1 MTRKSRPFWNRLT
14 QAMKAQAVKT
24 DVPQRLQPTSALR
37 PLALEQRFMFDGAAA
52 VDVAHAATDAAAP
65 AAAEHMVDTATALR
79 HALTAEAQRATE
91 ASPATTQRQEVVFV
105 DSNVRNYQQLVSG
118 LKPGT
123 EVVVLDASKDGLQQ
137 IADYLDGRSGI
148 DAIHI
153 LSHGDVGKV
162 QLGNDWLEGGDL
174 AARSGLLNAIGQSL
188 DSQGDILLYG
198 CQVGADGIGVDFV
211 QSLASATGADIAV
224 SSDMTG
230 AASKGGDW
238 ALEVSQGEVETV
250 ALDLTD
256 YTGLLAAFTD
266 DLTDANSVTSVTSFT
281 RTLGGV
287 SYTFTFTSDGD
298 GGDFA
303 WENINGFNNSASI
316 NMLSAGGTGAIER
329 VTIARTDGQDFA
341 FSSIF
346 IDNASGGVTNVR
358 GYLDGV
364 AVGTNQTMN
373 ASSSGT
379 LSFGSLHVDQVQITS
394 TDFFGTNFDNFSGDT
409 TPPNAAPT
417 IGNLNGDSVAWAGVG
432 NTVVLDFGANAAMA
446 DAELGLLNSGNGN
459 WAGASLTVQHPGTAV
474 SADTFGF
481 NTSGASF
488 TVSGNNLQ
496 AGGLTFATFTNSGGV
511 LTINYTSSG
520 TAATTALVN
529 DVAHR
534 ITYRNDTPA
543 GDAAIRFTLNDGN
556 TSATAN
562 VTVTSDTIYVTNT
575 TDTAT
580 IDASNGVSFSEAVAI
595 AAADATGSQTLI
607 LSSAFAGQTV
617 NLAGNLSIN
626 ESLTLNGD
634 SASGLTLNGSTI
646 TLGSSTTLN
655 FSNAS
660 GTLSLGSTLAGSGS
674 LTKAG
679 GGTLLLSSTSNEAN
693 MSGGISVTGGNLQ
706 ISADD
711 QLSSGSLTLDGG
723 TLTNNSTGF
732 TIDNAIVLGSAG
744 GIINVGGGGG
754 ATSQTLSG
762 VISGSG
768 TLVKNG
774 QGILQLDGYN
784 TYTGATNVTAG
795 TLIANHANALGT
807 LAGATTVSSGATVRI
822 AGGLTIGEAFT
833 ISGTGKQVSAV
844 NYGALH
850 LNSGSSTLSGN
861 ITLAGDADISA
872 AGAATLTLS
881 GTLGGASSL
890 NKTDAGTLTLT
901 SASNSGSLSG
911 GMTVTGGTLS
921 VSSDSQLAAGTLTLN
936 GGTLALTGAT
946 TVDNAISLAASSTV
960 SASANATLSGSITGT
975 GGLTKTGASTLTLSG
990 SNNYSGAT
998 TVSAGGLSL
1007 SGGSSISDTGT
1018 VTLAAGTTL
1027 SLAGGNETI
1036 GSLAGSGNVSLAYRL
1051 TLGGDNTSTSYSG
1064 VISSSNLSGI
1074 TKTGS
1079 GTFTLSGANTYTGS
1093 TTVSAGTLAVSGS
1106 GAVGSNSAVTVA
1118 SGATL
1123 SSSVATL
1130 SLGSLAGA
1138 GAVSFGANTLSVGG
1152 DNTSTTYS
1160 GQFSGSGNFNKVGS
1174 GTLSLSGDNSA
1185 STATMQVAGDGTLSI
1200 GAASNLASG
1209 NLNLNN
1215 GTLAVTGSGVTLT
1228 NGGTLSGTGTI
1239 GNANALTLSGNFSG
1253 TGGLTKV
1260 GAGTLTLSG
1269 TDNYAGATNVNAG
1282 TLLVN
1287 GALSAT
1293 SGVTVAAGATLGGD
1307 GSLFASSSTNTLT
1320 VQSGGT
1326 LSPGNSAGTLTV
1338 NGNLQ
1343 MNAGSTLAVEINGTT
1358 AGTQYDQLLVNGT
1371 VDVSGATL
1379 AVTHGYVPGNGDSYT
1394 LIVND
1399 AADSVTGTYSG
1410 LPEGSTLTA
1419 GGNSTVLTASYIGGT
1434 GNDFTLTAPI
1444 NAAPV
1449 VGNLNGDSVGVIES
1463 DGPTLLDAGG
1473 NATVTDSDSANFDG
1487 GNVTVAIVANR
1498 ASGEDI
1504 LAIVNQGSGAGQIGV
1519 SGSNITFG
1527 GVVIGSFTGGT
1538 GANDL
1543 VISLNANATPAAVQA
1558 LVRNITYSNSNTL
1571 DPSTETRT
1579 VRVTVNDGDGAT
1591 SSNADIAVSVTGVND
1606 APTLSATGGTPT
1618 YTENGVAVDL
1628 FSGVSIGTI
1637 EAGQTITGLTL
1648 TVGNLANGASEI
1660 LRIDGTDIALVN
1672 GASGTTGGNGIGY
1685 SVSVSGGTAT
1695 VTLTHAGLS
1704 TASAQTVIDGMT
1716 YRNSSEAPTG
1726 GSRAVTLTSITDN
1739 GGTSDGGVDST
1750 IVSIAATVGIEA
1762 VNDAPSISAPGSIA
1776 VTEDVSAALTGISF
1790 ADVDAGAGS
1799 VTATF
1804 SVGSGTLAA
1813 TSASGVTVGG
1823 SGTGTLTLS
1832 GSLADINAF
1841 IAASG
1846 LGFTTASN
1854 ATANV
1859 TLTIAIDDG
1868 GNTGTDPGLSGT
1880 GSSEA
1885 DSATLTLVVSAVNDA
1900 PVNSVPA
1907 AQTTDQDANLV
1918 FNSGNGNLISIS
1930 DVDAGSATVQVTLTA
1945 SNGLITLNG
1954 TTGLSFL
1961 VGSGTS
1967 DATLTFEGS
1976 IADINSALN
1985 GLVFSPTG
1993 GYNGSASLQ
2002 VSTSDLGLS
2011 GSGGTQTDT
2020 DTINITVSPINPK
2033 ITDVSTTTPDGGYK
2047 VGDVI
2052 TVTVTFDQSVTV
2064 AGGVPTLLLET
2075 GLVDRNAT
2083 YVSGSGS
2090 NTLTFSYTVQAG
2102 DVSADLD
2109 FQSTGAL
2116 ALNGA
2121 TIRSAGN
2128 DDAILT
2134 LPTVGGANSIAGQND
2149 ILIDGVAPTVTSVS
2163 VPANGT
2169 YVAGQNL
2176 DFTVNLSENTTVDTS
2191 GGTPR
2196 IQVTLNNGQTAWA
2209 NYVSGSG
2216 SNALVFRLDVVNGQ
2230 LDTNGITLGN
2240 AIDLHG
2246 ATLGDGA
2253 GNDAVTALHSVG
2265 DTSGVKVDAVVPVV
2279 DSVSLPANGSYKA
2292 GDVLSFTVNTSEGV
2306 VVDTLGGTPRLVLTV
2321 GGVTRYAN
2329 YVSGAGGG
2337 ALVFQ
2342 YTVQAGDSDSDG
2354 ISVGSSLDLNGGSV
2368 KDAAGNDLTLA
2379 LNSVGSTAA
2388 VLVDTGA
2395 PSVTGIT
2402 RTGGTISNGSSVSYD
2417 VTFSED
2423 VSGVD
2428 ISDFGVIFGGTVT
2441 GTLAS
2446 VTRINGSAFS
2456 VVIDNLSGTG
2466 TLTLSL
2472 NNSGTG
2478 IVDAANN
2485 AVTGGL
2491 VGQTYTIDRVA
2502 PTVTSVGVPGNGTYV
2517 AGQSLDFTVN
2527 LSENTTVD
2535 TSGGT
2540 PRIQVTLDN
2549 GQTAWA
2555 NYVSGSGSNA
2565 LVFRLSVANGQLDSD
2580 GITLGNAIDLHG
2592 ATLGDAAG
2600 NDAVTALHSV
2610 GDTSGVK
2617 VDAVVPVVDSVS
2629 LPANGSYK
2637 AGDVLS
2643 FTVNTSEGVVVDT
2656 LGGTPR
2662 LVLTVGGVT
2671 RYANYV
2677 SGAGGGALVFQ
2688 YTVQSGDTAASGISV
2703 NGTLDLNG
2711 GHVNDPAG
2719 NALNLNL
2726 GAVGNTGNVLVD
2738 TTTPYATNITRVDT
2752 TPTNSGSVSYTVT
2765 FNENVGNVDARDFNL
2780 IFGGSVA
2787 GSIVD
2792 VIAVDGH
2799 TFTVKVSGLTGTGTV
2814 RLDLRPGTDIA
2825 DAAGN
2830 QVPGGRV
2837 GVSYSIDRDAPSVTA
2852 VDVPTNGTYVAGQN
2866 LNFTVHLSENVQLNT
2881 SKGSPRLEVTLGNGQ
2896 TAWADYV
2903 SGAGTNALL
2912 FRLTVATGQLD
2923 TNGITVGNNI
2933 QLNGAT
2939 LRDSVGNDAQLVLN
2953 GLSPTDGVLV
2963 DAVAPVVSSVVSPA
2977 DGSYKAG
2984 DVLSFS
2990 VHASE
2995 GLLVSGSPRLVLDVG
3010 GATRY
3015 ATLVPGSSN
3024 GSTLVFQYTVQAGDN
3039 DANGIGVSASL
3050 DLNGGTVRD
3059 AAGNDLTLT
3068 LNGLGATSGVI
3079 VDTVRPTASIVV
3091 SDNALSVGETSLVTI
3106 TFSEAVTG
3114 LDLSDFTV
3122 EHGALSNLTPL
3133 DGGITWTAT
3142 LTPTV
3147 GVTNASNLITLSNSG
3162 YADAAGNTGAGT
3174 TDSNHYAIDTQR
3186 PTATI
3191 VVADTALAVGETS
3204 TVTITFSEAVSG
3216 LDIADFNVEHGAL
3229 SNLASSDDGLTWTAT
3244 LTPTTSIT
3252 DATNVITLDNTGYAD
3267 AAGNSGAG
3275 TTDSNNYAIDTQRPT
3290 ATIVVAD
3297 TALAVGESSTVTITF
3312 SEAVTGLDLG
3322 DFTVAN
3328 GVLSNLSSSDGITW
3342 KATLTPMAGVTNA
3355 SNLITLNNS
3364 GYADAAG
3371 NTGTGT
3377 MDSNYYAIDTQR
3389 PTATIVVTDNA
3400 LKGGE
3405 TSLVTIT
3412 FSEAVSGLD
3421 LSDFTVEHGALSH
3434 LMSSDGGKTWTATLT
3449 PTAGITDT
3457 TNVITLNNTGYVD
3470 AAGNS
3475 GTGTTASNVYAI
3487 DTLDPVAPEITL
3499 DQATLVN
3506 GRQVSPTGV
3515 VFISALEAGGSW
3527 QYSLDNGVSWIEGR
3541 GNSVQLPGF
3550 GAFSIWVQ
3558 QRDVAGN
3565 ASPVTSLNAVVE
3577 PLVPPAVQP
3586 PGLPAMNDLPTGLG
3600 LAPFQASEVSEPNAD
3615 FLQSTS
3621 AALNTS
3627 SQRGGAQGS
3636 EHWSG
3641 HGIPQSI
3648 AGLNDWIG
3656 MSLFAPTEAIRY
3668 GFDPAP
3674 AQFSVSTGAS
3684 ILDLRPV
3691 LLASDSPWD
3700 IASLRFS
3707 FADRQELPG
3716 WVRLDRQSGQLTIN
3730 APKDLSTTLVL
3741 QIKVSDGKGHESV
3754 RTLKVV
3760 VGDARVTSSAPAGRA
3775 GLSEKMAN
3783 AANQQAGK
3791 RMSQYV
3797 HG

>member
-1 MTRKSRPFWNRLT
+1 MTRKSRPFWSRLT
-14 QAMKAQAVKT
+14 QAMTAQAVKT
-24 DVPQRLQPTSALR
+24 DVPQSQRLASAVR

-52 VDVAHAATDAAAP
+52 VDVAHAATDAG
-65 AAAEHMVDTATALR
+65 AAEHAADTASALR
-79 HALTAEAQRATE
+79 HALTAEALRSTE
-91 ASPATTQRQEVVFV
+91 ASPSSVQRQEVVFIDNRV
-105 DSNVRNYQQLVSG
+105 PDYQQLLNG

-123 EVVVLDASKDGLQQ
+123 EVVVLDGSRDGLQQ
-137 IADYLDGRSGI
+137 MADYLEGRSGI
-148 DAIHI
+148 DAIHV
-153 LSHGDVGKV
+153 LSHGNEGMLV
-162 QLGNDWLEGGDL
+162 LGNTTLNNATLGNQSELL
-174 AARSGLLNAIGQSL
+174 AKIGQSL
-188 DSQGDILLYG
+188 GAEGDILLYA
-198 CQVGADGIGVDFV
+198 CQTGRGEAGGQFIA
-211 QSLASATGADIAV
+211 QLASLTQADVAA
-224 SSDMTG
+224 STDKTG
-230 AASKGGDW
+230 AASLGGNW
-238 ALEVSQGEVETV
+238 TLESSSGEIAASAVQQQLTSSSYSNILPIQYSSVTNPLTMTMTFPGRMVWGDFDNDGDQDILYQSGNTAGTGFGFVRNNGNGSFTDFVNASGTAGNPFTGFNFAGQQLATTGMFVIDYDNDGDADIIDRDATGGVGVWRNNNGSFASATDPFSMTMTFPGRMVWGDFDNDGDQDILYQSGNTAGTGFGYVRNDGNVTFTNIADASGTV
-250 ALDLTD
+250 GNPFTGFNFAGQQLAT
-256 YTGLLAAFTD
+256 TGLFVVDYD
-266 DLTDANSVTSVTSFT
+266 DDGDDDIVDRDAT
-281 RTLGGV
+281 GGV
-287 SYTFTFTSDGD
+287 GIWRNNNGSFAAATDPLTMTMTFPGRMVWGDFDSDGD
-298 GGDFA
+298 QDILYQSGNTAGIGFGYVRNDGNGSFTNIPDASGTAGNPFSGVGFTGQQLATTGIFAVDYDNDGDVDYIDRDNTGGVGILQQLLAPPKLTSSSPSDNGIGVGTSA
-303 WENINGFNNSASI
+303 NITLTFNESVSK
-316 NMLSAGGTGAIER
+316 GTGNIYIVR
-329 VTIARTDGQDFA
+329 TSDNVVVDTIAVGSAQ
-341 FSSIF
+341 
-346 IDNASGGVTNVR
+346 VT
-358 GYLDGV
+358 G
-364 AVGTNQTMN
+364 
-373 ASSSGT
+373 SGT
-379 LSFGSLHVDQVQITS
+379 TWSIDPAITLAPGTSYAVRMDARTFRDVDGAIFKGIADNT
-394 TDFFGTNFDNFSGDT
+394 TLNFT
-409 TPPNAAPT
+409 TVSNAAPT
-417 IGNLNGDSVAWAGVG
+417 LGNVNGDSVAWAGVG
-432 NTVVLDFGANAAMA
+432 NTVVLDGGGNATLA
-446 DAELGLLNSGNGN
+446 DAELGALNGGNGN
-459 WAGASLTVQHPGTAV
+459 WAGASLAVQRPGTAV
-474 SADTFGF
+474 SADIFGF
-481 NTSGASF
+481 NTVGALF

-496 AGGLTFATFTNSGGV
+496 SSGQTFATFTSAGGV
-511 LTINYTSSG
+511 LTITFTSSG
-520 TAATTALVN
+520 TAATTTLIN
-529 DVAHR
+529 NVAQR
-534 ITYRNDTPA
+534 VTYGSDTPA
-543 GDAAIRFTLNDGN
+543 GDATITYTLSDG
-556 TSATAN
+556 TSTATAD

-575 TDTAT
+575 SDTGT
-580 IDASNGVSFSEAVAI
+580 IDRSNGVSFSEAVAI
-595 AAADATGSQTLI
+595 AAADGTGSQTLI
-607 LSSAFAGQTV
+607 FTSAFSSGMS
-617 NLAGNLSIN
+617 LAGNLSIA
-626 ESLTLNGD
+626 ESLTINAD
-634 SASGLTLNGSTI
+634 SASGLSINGSTI
-646 TLGSSTTLN
+646 TLGGGTTLN
-655 FSNAS
+655 FTNAT
-660 GTLSLGSTLAGSGS
+660 GTVTIASTLAGSGS
-674 LTKAG
+674 LSKAG
-679 GGTLLLSSTSNEAN
+679 ASGTLVLSSTSNEAN
-693 MSGGISVTGGNLQ
+693 MSGGITVSGGSLE
-706 ISADD
+706 ISNDD
-711 QLSSGSLTLDGG
+711 QLSSGTLTLNGG

-732 TIDNAIVLGSAG
+732 TIDNAIAIGASG
-744 GIINVGGGGG
+744 GTINVGGGAG
-754 ATSQTLSG
+754 ATQLTLSG

-1726 GSRAVTLTSITDN
+1726 GSRSVTLTSITDN

-2342 YTVQAGDSDSDG
+2342 YTVQ
-2354 ISVGSSLDLNGGSV
+2354 
-2368 KDAAGNDLTLA
+2368 
-2379 LNSVGSTAA
+2379 
-2388 VLVDTGA
+2388 
-2395 PSVTGIT
+2395 
-2402 RTGGTISNGSSVSYD
+2402 
-2417 VTFSED
+2417 
-2423 VSGVD
+2423 
-2428 ISDFGVIFGGTVT
+2428 
-2441 GTLAS
+2441 
-2446 VTRINGSAFS
+2446 
-2456 VVIDNLSGTG
+2456 
-2466 TLTLSL
+2466 
-2472 NNSGTG
+2472 
-2478 IVDAANN
+2478 
-2485 AVTGGL
+2485 
-2491 VGQTYTIDRVA
+2491 
-2502 PTVTSVGVPGNGTYV
+2502 
-2517 AGQSLDFTVN
+2517 
-2527 LSENTTVD
+2527 
-2535 TSGGT
+2535 
-2540 PRIQVTLDN
+2540 
-2549 GQTAWA
+2549 
-2555 NYVSGSGSNA
+2555 
-2565 LVFRLSVANGQLDSD
+2565 
-2580 GITLGNAIDLHG
+2580 
-2592 ATLGDAAG
+2592 
-2600 NDAVTALHSV
+2600 
-2610 GDTSGVK
+2610 
-2617 VDAVVPVVDSVS
+2617 
-2629 LPANGSYK
+2629 
-2637 AGDVLS
+2637 
-2643 FTVNTSEGVVVDT
+2643 
-2656 LGGTPR
+2656 
-2662 LVLTVGGVT
+2662 
-2671 RYANYV
+2671 
-2677 SGAGGGALVFQ
+2677 
-2688 YTVQSGDTAASGISV
+2688 SGDTAASGISV

-2752 TPTNSGSVSYTVT
+2752 TPSNSGSVSYTVT
-2765 FNENVGNVDARDFNL
+2765 FSENVGNVDARDFNL

-2881 SKGSPRLEVTLGNGQ
+2881 STGSPRLEVTLGNGQ
-2896 TAWADYV
+2896 IAWADYV

-2963 DAVAPVVSSVVSPA
+2963 DAVAPAVSSVVSSA

-3059 AAGNDLTLT
+3059 AAGNDLALT

-3114 LDLSDFTV
+3114 LNLSDFTV

-3204 TVTITFSEAVSG
+3204 TVTITFSEAISG

-3229 SNLASSDDGLTWTAT
+3229 SNLASSDGGLTWTAT

-3252 DATNVITLDNTGYAD
+3252 DTTNVITLDN
-3267 AAGNSGAG
+3267 
-3275 TTDSNNYAIDTQRPT
+3275 
-3290 ATIVVAD
+3290 
-3297 TALAVGESSTVTITF
+3297 
-3312 SEAVTGLDLG
+3312 
-3322 DFTVAN
+3322 
-3328 GVLSNLSSSDGITW
+3328 
-3342 KATLTPMAGVTNA
+3342 
-3355 SNLITLNNS
+3355 
-3364 GYADAAG
+3364 
-3371 NTGTGT
+3371 
-3377 MDSNYYAIDTQR
+3377 
-3389 PTATIVVTDNA
+3389 
-3400 LKGGE
+3400 
-3405 TSLVTIT
+3405 
-3412 FSEAVSGLD
+3412 
-3421 LSDFTVEHGALSH
+3421 
-3434 LMSSDGGKTWTATLT
+3434 
-3449 PTAGITDT
+3449 
-3457 TNVITLNNTGYVD
+3457 
-3470 AAGNS
+3470 
-3475 GTGTTASNVYAI
+3475 
-3487 DTLDPVAPEITL
+3487 
-3499 DQATLVN
+3499 
-3506 GRQVSPTGV
+3506 
-3515 VFISALEAGGSW
+3515 
-3527 QYSLDNGVSWIEGR
+3527 
-3541 GNSVQLPGF
+3541 
-3550 GAFSIWVQ
+3550 
-3558 QRDVAGN
+3558 
-3565 ASPVTSLNAVVE
+3565 
-3577 PLVPPAVQP
+3577 
-3586 PGLPAMNDLPTGLG
+3586 
-3600 LAPFQASEVSEPNAD
+3600 
-3615 FLQSTS
+3615 
-3621 AALNTS
+3621 
-3627 SQRGGAQGS
+3627 
-3636 EHWSG
+3636 
-3641 HGIPQSI
+3641 
-3648 AGLNDWIG
+3648 
-3656 MSLFAPTEAIRY
+3656 
-3668 GFDPAP
+3668 
-3674 AQFSVSTGAS
+3674 
-3684 ILDLRPV
+3684 
-3691 LLASDSPWD
+3691 
-3700 IASLRFS
+3700 
-3707 FADRQELPG
+3707 
-3716 WVRLDRQSGQLTIN
+3716 
-3730 APKDLSTTLVL
+3730 
-3741 QIKVSDGKGHESV
+3741 
-3754 RTLKVV
+3754 
-3760 VGDARVTSSAPAGRA
+3760 
-3775 GLSEKMAN
+3775 
-3783 AANQQAGK
+3783 
-3791 RMSQYV
+3791 
-3797 HG
+3797 